1 MPPRCAVGNTVAM
14 QNRWSDAEATRHAS
28 PLAARVYTSR
38 LLGVDP
44 DLVMHGGGNTS
55 VKVVEPDLFGN
66 PVDVLY
72 VKGSGSDLST
82 VTEQGFA
89 PVRLEHLLRL
99 AELDELTDAHM
110 AEQLRLACVRADSPA
125 PSVEAVLHAIL
136 PARYV
141 DHTHADA
148 VLSITNT
155 PNGRKLIEELYGDR
169 VVVVDYVMPGFA
181 LGAEVRARV
190 PRAADRRH
198 RRHGVDAPRDLHV
211 RRVGPRVVRP
221 DDRARRDG
229 RGLSRE
235 AGCVRAGHCRRRRR
249 AL

>member
-1 MPPRCAVGNTVAM
+1 VPPLRSVGNTVAM
-14 QNRWSDAEATRHAS
+14 RSRWSDAEAAEHPS

-55 VKVVEPDLFGN
+55 VKVEESDLFGN

-72 VKGSGSDLST
+72 VKGSGSDLAS

-89 PVRLEHLLRL
+89 PVRLDHLLRL
-99 AELDELTDAHM
+99 AELDDLTDAHM
-110 AEQLRLACVRADSPA
+110 AEQLRLACIRADSPA

-141 DHTHADA
+141 EHTHADA

-155 PNGRKLIEELYGDR
+155 PNGR
-169 VVVVDYVMPGFA
+169 
-181 LGAEVRARV
+181 
-190 PRAADRRH
+190 
-198 RRHGVDAPRDLHV
+198 
-211 RRVGPRVVRP
+211 
-221 DDRARRDG
+221 
-229 RGLSRE
+229 
-235 AGCVRAGHCRRRRR
+235 
-249 AL
+249 